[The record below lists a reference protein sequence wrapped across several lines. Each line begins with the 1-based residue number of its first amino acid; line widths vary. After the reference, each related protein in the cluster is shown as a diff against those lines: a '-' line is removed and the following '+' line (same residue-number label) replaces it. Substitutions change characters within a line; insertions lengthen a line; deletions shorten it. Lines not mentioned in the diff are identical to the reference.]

1 MVAAVLSLAGCSGV
15 PGIFV
20 VEKSGTVAQN
30 GAFNARD
37 YVAKNWSSKVI
48 PTLEGKA
55 VEATTVLEAIRADPA
70 AASKKYGTRPGGE
83 GTYAFVVKGTGV
95 VTSVEQAGAV
105 GQLAVDVTPPDG
117 KPDLNIAVGPV
128 FLGTALRDAVGFIK
142 FGQFTNQIEY
152 ASVAAALNSEVRTNV
167 TAALDF
173 SQVKGK
179 TVGFTG
185 AFQLLDP
192 QNVVVTPVQ
201 LKVKP

>member
-1 MVAAVLSLAGCSGV
+1 MTVVLVVAGCTGV

-20 VEKSGTVAQN
+20 VEKSGTVSQN
-30 GAFNARD
+30 GVFNARD
-37 YVAKNWSSKVI
+37 YVAQNWKSKVM
-48 PTLEGKA
+48 PALEGKA
-55 VEATTVLEAIRADPA
+55 VEASTVLEAIRADPA
-70 AASKKYGTRPGGE
+70 AASKKYGTRPGGA
-83 GTYAFVVKGTGV
+83 GTYAFVVKGTGI

-105 GQLAVDVTPPDG
+105 GQLTVDLTPVDG

-152 ASVAAALNSEVRTNV
+152 ANVAAALNSEVRSNV
-167 TAALDF
+167 TASLDLA
-173 SQVKGK
+173 QVKGK
-179 TVGFTG
+179 TVTFTG